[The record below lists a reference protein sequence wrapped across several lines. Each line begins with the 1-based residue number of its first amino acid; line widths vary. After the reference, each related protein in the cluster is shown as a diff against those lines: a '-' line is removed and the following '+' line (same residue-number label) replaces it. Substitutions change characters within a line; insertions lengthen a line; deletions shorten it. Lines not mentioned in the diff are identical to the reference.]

1 MASKEQKLTFEKAVA
16 QIEDT
21 YLVYNKKEPRE
32 YLGAISK
39 KRVGRFM
46 HWVFEPDTYY
56 ELFFTNGCL
65 KEISAFI
72 TKLYGKNEQQKCHG
86 CHHKISINNKT
97 NYCYRCR
104 RKKE

>member
-46 HWVFEPDTYY
+46 HFVLVPFSDTY
-56 ELFFTNGCL
+56 FTNGCL
-65 KEISAFI
+65 KEIRDFI
-72 TKLYGKNEQQKCHG
+72 TKCYGVLKNEK
-86 CHHKISINNKT
+86 
-97 NYCYRCR
+97 
-104 RKKE
+104 